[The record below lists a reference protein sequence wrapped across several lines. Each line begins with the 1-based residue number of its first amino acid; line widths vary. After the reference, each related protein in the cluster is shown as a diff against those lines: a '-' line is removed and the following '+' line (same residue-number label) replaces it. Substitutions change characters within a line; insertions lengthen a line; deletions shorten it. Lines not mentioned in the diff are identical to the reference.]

1 MTAWISSPLSVAI
14 RTAIRTLGFLLHRA
28 IPLRRRT
35 RRLLRRHS
43 TVSSSAASAAA
54 RFRNPTSKS
63 ADLDQ
68 HDYNRL
74 MCALAHSGDVSGV
87 LRLLRRVRESACGA
101 NVQCYT
107 TAMRALAS
115 AGRAADAE
123 KVFEEML
130 DSGVSPDLAAYTLL
144 VKVYACH
151 LQRLDSAYGVM
162 TWMARRGCP
171 PDVVTYS
178 TLIAGLCHSG
188 KVGEAWEVFDEMLQR
203 NCKPN
208 AHTYT
213 PILQFYCS
221 EGRIEEA
228 KKLLES
234 MKNTGCTPD
243 TVVYNTLIQGL
254 CKVGNFDEVESII
267 GESARNGWEPDSI
280 TYSTYIAG
288 LCKVG
293 KTEEA
298 FCQLDIMLEKGL
310 RPTTIGLNILLD
322 CVGQEIDVWNSK
334 TLLERCSELG
344 FEVDVVGYNTVMS
357 QLSKLGRW
365 FDVLK
370 VFTGLFKKGIE
381 PNNHSLNILI
391 SSLCRAGNF
400 RMARFILC
408 SKGFV
413 VDIVTC
419 NILIHEFYHAGRVD
433 ELSFLFS
440 ELDVGRI
447 APDTITYS
455 TLTDCLCR
463 NGKIFEA
470 VDFVRSIENGYPPM
484 PAAHLTYWLVRSGN
498 IKEAIRLIEEMLK
511 QGPDALK

>member
-1 MTAWISSPLSVAI
+1 M
-14 RTAIRTLGFLLHRA
+14 
-28 IPLRRRT
+28 
-35 RRLLRRHS
+35 
-43 TVSSSAASAAA
+43 
-54 RFRNPTSKS
+54 
-63 ADLDQ
+63 
-68 HDYNRL
+68 
-74 MCALAHSGDVSGV
+74 
-87 LRLLRRVRESACGA
+87 
-101 NVQCYT
+101 
-107 TAMRALAS
+107 
-115 AGRAADAE
+115 
-123 KVFEEML
+123 
-130 DSGVSPDLAAYTLL
+130 
-144 VKVYACH
+144 
-151 LQRLDSAYGVM
+151 
-162 TWMARRGCP
+162 
-171 PDVVTYS
+171 
-178 TLIAGLCHSG
+178 
-188 KVGEAWEVFDEMLQR
+188 FDEMLQR

-511 QGPDALK
+511 QGLVLDGCVFDLLIKAFCRKGCCKHTEISKVCFVLDMMLGIG